1 MWGLY
6 IYLIFDGYI
15 GMETTNLL
23 PFPTI
28 KTELATLNQF
38 IITILVIRGLLRRDK
53 KLYLTKYSKYLFRFT
68 VLFFLWGFMTWFWV
82 DFSQLEILVFQLI
95 RLLKMVFFVIGVY
108 LTVQTTGQLK
118 TLLILGLGIFFIQ
131 DAFQLTEFIV
141 NGRAA
146 IQGGGLSLLA
156 VSIIMLQKNIKPSQK
171 VFFILCIFL
180 IFTSF
185 LLAGTRRGLGA
196 LVLVMLVTIFMH
208 SSRKTFFYSAFIML
222 VFWLTVSILGDVKLL
237 SRIEQSKRLVSFE
250 DSYAWSGRNY
260 LWQSGWEMIKER
272 PVIGHGFGINKE
284 IMSDYLGKTGTVNVH
299 NLKRSKIRMHN
310 TYLKAW
316 AELGL
321 LGLLFFSGMLYFSIR
336 SYYVVANW
344 YKQQGNWIMYI
355 LLFGSFANVL
365 GYSAIAF
372 FGWSG
377 YLDKYFWLQ
386 TGLALAA
393 SKVML
398 KSQLCQQMTH
408 T

>member
-1 MWGLY
+1 MQ
-6 IYLIFDGYI
+6 
-15 GMETTNLL
+15 TTNLF
-23 PFPTI
+23 PFPYI

-131 DAFQLTEFIV
+131 DLFQLTELLV
-141 NGRAA
+141 NGRAV

-156 VSIIMLQKNIKPSQK
+156 VSIIMLQKNIKPSHK
-171 VFFILCIFL
+171 MFFILCIFL
-180 IFTSF
+180 VFISF
-185 LLAGTRRGLGA
+185 LLSGTRRGMGA
-196 LVLVMLVTIFMH
+196 MVLVSLVTIFMH
-208 SSRKTFFYSAFIML
+208 SSGRTFVYSTIIIL
-222 VFWLTVSILGDVKLL
+222 SLWITVNILGESDLAGGYSLDWRV
-237 SRIEQSKRLVSFE
+237 EQTKRLVSFE

-299 NLKRSKIRMHN
+299 NLKQSKIRMHN

-316 AELGL
+316 AELGVI
-321 LGLLFFSGMLYFSIR
+321 GLLFFLGILYFSMR
-336 SYYVVANW
+336 SYYAVAKW
-344 YKQQGNWIMYI
+344 YRQKKYLIMYI
-355 LLFGSFANVL
+355 LLFGLFANIL
-365 GYSAIAF
+365 GYSAMAF